1 VLNKQPF
8 HSKGGKRMANESVSE
23 TVGAGRP
30 RTADDIRHDIA
41 RNEEHISHAVEEI
54 SDRIK
59 EKLDWRGYV
68 QEAPYLSIGAAA
80 AVGLI
85 AAGMLKRKP
94 SAIELFMDSI
104 EGRARRSLGGLV
116 ADVTHQPSL
125 LRKTVLS
132 ISVAALSTWISTA
145 VSTPPKRTSGTPPPR
160 EQERT
165 IITPAQNV

>member
-1 VLNKQPF
+1 
-8 HSKGGKRMANESVSE
+8 MANESVSE

-41 RNEEHISHAVEEI
+41 TNEEHISHAVEEI

-85 AAGMLKRKP
+85 ASGMLKRKP

-116 ADVTHQPSL
+116 ADATQSSL

-145 VSTPPKRTSGTPPPR
+145 VSTPPKRTRGTPLPR
-160 EQERT
+160 AQERT
-165 IITPAQNV
+165 IITPAQKV